1 VDRDAHT
8 EWAEASNQLAAD
20 HVPAEPP
27 GGRLMTITLTTI
39 GSRGVTLMVGPSA
52 LEEAPDGVALKLT
65 LHDGP
70 LVLTLT
76 HDEAQPLNAELT
88 EELGAPREAP

>member
-1 VDRDAHT
+1 
-8 EWAEASNQLAAD
+8 
-20 HVPAEPP
+20 
-27 GGRLMTITLTTI
+27 MTIGLTTI
-39 GSRGVTLMVGPSA
+39 GSRSVTLTVGPSA

-76 HDEAQPLNAELT
+76 RDEAQALNAELT
-88 EELGAPREAP
+88 EELAETREAP

>member
-1 VDRDAHT
+1 
-8 EWAEASNQLAAD
+8 
-20 HVPAEPP
+20 
-27 GGRLMTITLTTI
+27 MTIALTTI
-39 GSRGVTLMVGPSA
+39 GSRRVTLTIGPSA

-76 HDEAQPLNAELT
+76 QDEAQTLNAELT
-88 EELGAPREAP
+88 EELAETREAP

>member
-1 VDRDAHT
+1 
-8 EWAEASNQLAAD
+8 
-20 HVPAEPP
+20 
-27 GGRLMTITLTTI
+27 MTTALTTI
-39 GSRGVTLMVGPSA
+39 GSRSVTLTIGPSA

-76 HDEAQPLNAELT
+76 RDEAQALNAELT
-88 EELGAPREAP
+88 EELAETRAAP